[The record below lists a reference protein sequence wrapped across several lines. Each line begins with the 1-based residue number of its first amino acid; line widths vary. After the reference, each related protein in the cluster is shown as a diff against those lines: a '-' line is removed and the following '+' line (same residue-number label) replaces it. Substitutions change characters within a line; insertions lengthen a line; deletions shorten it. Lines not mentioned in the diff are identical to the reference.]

1 MTHIPVQLPFKGFTE
16 QSQFS
21 AIPQGMTPS
30 CLNMMPS
37 DVWNGRTRISTRNG
51 TQLYNLGG
59 VQFMGTYRIYEGSTL
74 VEKLIFV
81 RAGVIYRADPRADL
95 TATAT
100 AFGNG
105 TTQSTPFLNT
115 TGMVEGV
122 QFNDH
127 YYFVDGDHY
136 VLVHLATPASAT
148 AVTVWGDD
156 APNHGPFHTDP
167 GTITTGCRATLICRW
182 GARLV
187 LAGYKNTPNIWYA
200 CAPDDTWPIAGGSGG
215 GLSDGWTSAH
225 VIGAITGTT
234 ANEYGTL
241 GDPIVAIF
249 PFAQSGLMFACSNSF
264 SFLTGDPAA
273 NFTADVQM
281 VSLTKSIGI
290 AGSRAYCQ
298 SQEKGAFIL
307 ANDGLYFINA
317 NDFNFNRANRISAG
331 RLDSFFLRLDFG
343 TPAIGGTSSLAGGTL
358 RSLTTEQG
366 SASGASSK
374 TQTPEGGLSEE
385 ATAEKIEMG
394 TSAAVSLLGT
404 VETGDVFPCLCY
416 DPDREGVW
424 IFLAVSGVEQA
435 SLHLYYDLKTDSFWP
450 QRFSDPN
457 IYAPTS
463 ASYIGTSRTSA
474 GRLFLGGG
482 ESISVIDRA
491 FPIGVDGWDEE
502 LTDEDQRRQFV
513 RSSLTVGP
521 VIGQLPYRVML
532 NEIRVDLG
540 DDEYEVPS
548 GFNDLSQSPIISVTN
563 GDTAQSALGL
573 QTDSLFVINLNPL
586 VIDGGNAAGSGSVL
600 YDGGYPGASIAT
612 PPNEI
617 DGRFAIRPFGQYTQ
631 DDPFSSGINRVYN
644 GPGNWVLRWDTLA
657 PSGARWVIERDH
669 IAAVDGNDYG
679 ITAGS
684 PPQLVEYEQITPDI
698 GSPDGA
704 MITIQQIPVSP
715 DEPDNADVSGA
726 SFPEAE
732 VTEVGT
738 LVPGRN
744 TAKKCRIRGEAMYM
758 TIASDG
764 KPWSIER
771 MSVIV
776 SQVGKSRGDP

>member
-16 QSQFS
+16 QAQFS
-21 AIPQGMTPS
+21 AVPQGMTPS

-74 VEKLIFV
+74 VEKIIFV
-81 RAGVIYRADPRADL
+81 RAGVIYRSDPRADL

-127 YYFVDGDHY
+127 FLFVDGDHY
-136 VLVHLATPASAT
+136 VMVHLHAPTHAD
-148 AVTVWGDD
+148 AVHVWGV
-156 APNHGPFHTDP
+156 APPGTVAGPFHTDP
-167 GTITTGCRATLICRW
+167 STITAGCRATLICRW
-182 GARLV
+182 GARVV
-187 LAGYKNTPNIWYA
+187 LAGYRDQPNLWYA
-200 CAPDDTWPIAGGSGG
+200 CSPDDPYINNLAGHGSVTA
-215 GLSDGWTSAH
+215 DGWDATEI
-225 VIGAITGTT
+225 IGAITGTSGS
-234 ANEYGTL
+234 EYGTL
-241 GDPIVAIF
+241 SDPIVAIF

-264 SFLTGDPAA
+264 SFLTGDPAV

-366 SASGASSK
+366 SATGASSK

-385 ATAEKIEMG
+385 ATAEKIEIG
-394 TSAAVSLLGT
+394 TSVASLFGT

-424 IFLAVSGVEQA
+424 IFLSVSGVEQA

-502 LTDEDQRRQFV
+502 MTDEQQRQQFV

-548 GFNDLSQSPIISVTN
+548 GFNDLSQSPIISVTK
-563 GDTAQSALGL
+563 GDTAQTALGL

-586 VIDGGNAAGSGSVL
+586 VIDGGNAAGSGTVL
-600 YDGGYPGASIAT
+600 YDGGTVAT
-612 PPNEI
+612 PSPSEI

-631 DDPFSSGINRVYN
+631 DDPFAAGINRVYN

-657 PSGARWVIERDH
+657 PSGARWVIERDSTP
-669 IAAVDGNDYG
+669 AVDGAATG
-679 ITAGS
+679 VTAGS

-715 DEPDNADVSGA
+715 DERDNADVSGA

>member
-37 DVWNGRTRISTRNG
+37 DVWNGRMRISTRNG
-51 TQLYNLGG
+51 TQLYSLGS
-59 VQFMGTYRIYEGSTL
+59 VQFMSTFRAYIGGTL
-74 VEKLIFV
+74 VEKLISV
-81 RAGVIYRADPRADL
+81 RNGVIYYSDPNADL

-100 AFGNG
+100 AFPGQG
-105 TTQSTPFLNT
+105 TPLLNT
-115 TGMVEGV
+115 TGFVEGV
-122 QFNDH
+122 QFNE
-127 YYFVDGDHY
+127 YFYFVDGTNY
-136 VLVHLATPASAT
+136 TKVLLTDTTTGVTIWGATT
-148 AVTVWGDD
+148 GT
-156 APNHGPFHTDP
+156 HKGPYHTDP
-167 GTITTGCRATLICRW
+167 ASSPAGNRATLICRW
-182 GARLV
+182 GARVV
-187 LAGYKNTPNIWYA
+187 LAGYKKTPNVWFA
-200 CAPDDTWPIAGGSGG
+200 CAPDKVAATGASDDGWSGG
-215 GLSDGWTSAH
+215 DF
-225 VIGAITGTT
+225 IGAMSGIGGTVST
-234 ANEYGTL
+234 AYGTL

-249 PFAQSGLMFACSNSF
+249 PFAQTGLMFGCTNSF
-264 SFLTGDPAA
+264 SFLTTDPIFEEQVA
-273 NFTADVQM
+273 M

-290 AGSRAYCQ
+290 AGQRAYCQ

-317 NDFNFNRANRISAG
+317 NDFNFNRANRVSAG
-331 RLDSFFLRLDFG
+331 RLDSFFLRIDFG
-343 TPAIGGTSSLAGGTL
+343 TPAIGGTSSFSGGTL
-358 RSLTTEQG
+358 RSLNTEDG
-366 SASGASSK
+366 SATGADTK
-374 TQTPEGGLSEE
+374 VQTSEGGLSSESTTE
-385 ATAEKIEMG
+385 PLGIGTATA
-394 TSAAVSLLGT
+394 SLAGSIA
-404 VETGDVFPCLCY
+404 TGDVFPCLCY

-424 IFLAVSGVEQA
+424 MLLAVSGVEGA

-457 IYAPTS
+457 TYAPTS
-463 ASYIGTSRTSA
+463 GCYVGSSRTKS
-474 GRLFLGGG
+474 GRLFLGGSQ
-482 ESISVIDRA
+482 SISIIDRA
-491 FPIGVDGWDEE
+491 FPIGVDGWDSEMG
-502 LTDEDQRRQFV
+502 DDAQRAQFV

-548 GFNDLSQSPIISVTN
+548 GFNDLSQSPIISVTK
-563 GDTAQSALGL
+563 GDTAQTALGL

-600 YDGGYPGASIAT
+600 YDGGTRAT
-612 PPNEI
+612 PSPSEI

-631 DDPFSSGINRVYN
+631 NDPFAAGINRFYN
-644 GPGNWVLRWDTLA
+644 GPGNWVIRWDTLA
-657 PSGARWVIERDH
+657 PSGARWVIERDSTP
-669 IAAVDGNDYG
+669 AVDGAATG
-679 ITAGS
+679 VTAGS
-684 PPQLVEYEQITPDI
+684 PPQLVEYEQITADI

-715 DEPDNADVSGA
+715 DERDNADVSGA

-776 SQVGKSRGDP
+776 SQVGKSRGD

>member
-16 QSQFS
+16 QAQFS

-59 VQFMGTYRIYEGSTL
+59 VQFMGTFRAYIGGSL
-74 VEKLIFV
+74 VEKIIFV
-81 RAGVIYRADPRADL
+81 RAGKIYYADPRSNL

-100 AFGNG
+100 VFPGQ
-105 TTQSTPFLNT
+105 TTEKLNT
-115 TGMVEGV
+115 TGLVEGV
-122 QFNDH
+122 QFNE
-127 YYFVDGDHY
+127 YFYFVDGTNY
-136 VLVHLATPASAT
+136 TKVLLTDTTTGVS
-148 AVTVWGDD
+148 VWGDTVGT
-156 APNHGPFHTDP
+156 HKGPYHTDP
-167 GTITTGCRATLICRW
+167 TVSPAGNRATLICRW
-182 GARLV
+182 GARVV
-187 LAGYKNTPNIWYA
+187 LSGYKKTPNVWFA
-200 CAPDDTWPIAGGSGG
+200 CAPDKVAATGASD
-215 GLSDGWTSAH
+215 DGWSGTDF
-225 VIGAITGTT
+225 IGAMSGIGGTVST
-234 ANEYGTL
+234 AYGTL

-249 PFAQSGLMFACSNSF
+249 PFAQSGLMFACTNSF
-264 SFLTGDPAA
+264 SFLTTDPIFEEQVAL
-273 NFTADVQM
+273 

-290 AGSRAYCQ
+290 AGQRAYCQ

-317 NDFNFNRANRISAG
+317 NDFNFNRGNRVSAG

-366 SASGASSK
+366 SASGATSK
-374 TQTPEGGLSEE
+374 TQTPEGGLTDES
-385 ATAEKIEMG
+385 TAEKVE
-394 TSAAVSLLGT
+394 LGT
-404 VETGDVFPCLCY
+404 AASSLTGSVSTGDVFPCLCY

-424 IFLAVSGVEQA
+424 IFLSVSGVENA

-463 ASYIGTSRTSA
+463 ASYVGTSRTKS
-474 GRLFLGGG
+474 GRLFLGGSQ
-482 ESISVIDRA
+482 SISIIDRS
-491 FPIGVDGWDEE
+491 FPIGVDGWDAEM
-502 LTDEDQRRQFV
+502 TDEDQRRQFV

-532 NEIRVDLG
+532 NEVRIDLG
-540 DDEYEVPS
+540 DDQYEVPND
-548 GFNDLSQSPIISVTN
+548 FNDLSQSPIVSVTK
-563 GDTAQSALGL
+563 GDTAQTALGL

-586 VIDGGNAAGSGSVL
+586 VIDGGDASGAGPTPL
-600 YDGGYPGASIAT
+600 YDGGTIAT
-612 PPNEI
+612 PSPNNI
-617 DGRFAIRPFGQYTQ
+617 DGRFAVRPFGQYTQ
-631 DDPFSSGINRVYN
+631 DDPFASGTTRVYN
-644 GPGNWVLRWDTLA
+644 GPANWVIKWDGTQWIIEDSVTL
-657 PSGARWVIERDH
+657 V
-669 IAAVDGNDYG
+669 N
-679 ITAGS
+679 
-684 PPQLVEYEQITPDI
+684 EYEQITDDP

-704 MITIQQIPVSP
+704 MITMTQNPVSP
-715 DEPDNADVSGA
+715 DDKDNADVSGA

-732 VTEVGT
+732 VQEIGT
-738 LVPGRN
+738 LVAGRN
-744 TAKKCRIRGEAMYM
+744 TAKKCRIRGEAMYI

-764 KPWSIER
+764 KPWTIER

>member
-21 AIPQGMTPS
+21 AVPQGMTPS
-30 CLNMMPS
+30 CVNMMPS
-37 DVWNGRTRISTRNG
+37 DVWNGRMRISTRNG

-59 VQFMGTYRIYEGSTL
+59 VQFMSTFRAYIGNTL

-81 RAGVIYRADPRADL
+81 RNGIIYYADPNADL

-100 AFGNG
+100 AYPG
-105 TTQSTPFLNT
+105 QSPVLLNT
-115 TGMVEGV
+115 SGFVEGV
-122 QFNDH
+122 QFNE
-127 YYFVDGDHY
+127 YFYFVDGTHY
-136 VLVHLATPASAT
+136 AKVLLTDTVTGAS
-148 AVTVWGDD
+148 VWGDSGG
-156 APNHGPFHTDP
+156 AHKGPYHTDP
-167 GTITTGCRATLICRW
+167 TSVVDGERATLICRW
-182 GARLV
+182 GARVV
-187 LAGYKNTPNIWYA
+187 LAGYQRTPNIWFA
-200 CAPDDTWPIAGGSGG
+200 CAPDKVAATSGTD
-215 GLSDGWTSAH
+215 DGWSGSDF
-225 VIGAITGTT
+225 IGAVSGIGGTVST
-234 ANEYGTL
+234 AYGTL

-249 PFAQSGLMFACSNSF
+249 PFAQTGLMFSCTNSF
-264 SFLTGDPAA
+264 SFLTSDPDFDASA
-273 NFTADVQM
+273 QIVN
-281 VSLTKSIGI
+281 LTKSIGI
-290 AGSRAYCQ
+290 AGQRAYCQ

-343 TPAIGGTSSLAGGTL
+343 TPAIGGTSSLSGGTL
-358 RSLTTEQG
+358 RSLNTDVG
-366 SASGASSK
+366 SATGADTK
-374 TQTPEGGLSEE
+374 VQTTEGGLSSKSTTEPLDIGT
-385 ATAEKIEMG
+385 ATA
-394 TSAAVSLLGT
+394 SLAGS
-404 VETGDVFPCLCY
+404 VATGDVFPCLCY

-424 IFLAVSGVEQA
+424 ILLAVSGVENA
-435 SLHLYYDLKTDSFWP
+435 SLHIYYDLKTDSFWP

-463 ASYIGTSRTSA
+463 GCYVGSSRTKT
-474 GRLFLGGG
+474 GRLFLGGSQ
-482 ESISVIDRA
+482 SISIIDRA
-491 FPIGVDGWDEE
+491 FPIGVDGWDSEMGD
-502 LTDEDQRRQFV
+502 DEQRAQFV

-521 VIGQLPYRVML
+521 VIGQLPYRVMM

-540 DDEYEVPS
+540 DDAYEVPS
-548 GFNDLSQSPIISVTN
+548 GFTDLSQSPIISVTR

-586 VIDGGNAAGSGSVL
+586 VIDGGDAAGAGPTPL
-600 YDGGYPGASIAT
+600 YDGGDVSVPS
-612 PPNEI
+612 PSEI
-617 DGRFAIRPFGQYTQ
+617 DGRFAVRPFGQYTQ
-631 DDPFSSGINRVYN
+631 ADPFAAGINRVYS
-644 GPGNWVLRWDTLA
+644 GPGNWVIRWDTLA
-657 PSGARWVIERDH
+657 PSGARWVIERDSTP
-669 IAAVDGNDYG
+669 AVDGVATG
-679 ITAGS
+679 VTGGS
-684 PPQLVEYEQITPDI
+684 PPQLVEYEQITADI

-704 MITIQQIPVSP
+704 MITIQQTPVSP
-715 DEPDNADVSGA
+715 DVRDNADVSGA